1 MIVAIVAYP
10 HLTEESRES
19 IESFRRRYDPQ
30 ASRIALHFTL
40 VFPVETAPDELAPE
54 TEAIASSTEP
64 IPFAM
69 RRAVVMPDD
78 LVANR
83 CNIFLVP
90 EEGRTQITNLHDRLY
105 AGVLRPHLRLDIP
118 FLPHITVGAAQDARL
133 VEGWAEALHVQCR
146 TLVGTVADIDLIDL
160 TQHRVSTVARY
171 VLGKAAQG
179 GRRPD
184 HDKPPNNGLHPTALG
199 AIVKRRG

>member
-1 MIVAIVAYP
+1 MNVAIVAYP
-10 HLTEESRES
+10 RLGEEDRQS

-30 ASRIALHFTL
+30 VSRIALHFTL

-54 TEAIASSTEP
+54 IEAIATSTEP
-64 IPFAM
+64 IRFAI

-90 EEGRTQITNLHDRLY
+90 EEGGTQIATLHDRLY
-105 AGVLRPHLRLDIP
+105 EGVLRPHLRSDIP

-133 VEGWAEALHVQCR
+133 AEGWAEAIDVQSR
-146 TLVGTVADIDLIDL
+146 TLVGSVEGIDLIDL
-160 TQHRVSTVARY
+160 SPRRVSTVATF
-171 VLGKAAQG
+171 VLGKAARG
-179 GRRPD
+179 G
-184 HDKPPNNGLHPTALG
+184 
-199 AIVKRRG
+199 